1 MGEKTM
7 TGYPSVDK
15 PWMKHYSEAT
25 LNYPFSR
32 LTVYSYLEEKVSEYL
47 DDTAIVY
54 FGKKIKYSTLLEN
67 IKRTAAG
74 FTAIGVKAGDI
85 VAIALPNIPEN
96 IYCLYALNYIGAI
109 ADMID
114 LRSKGDTL
122 QRYLEMSHAKV
133 AVVCDMFAENTL
145 SVLNTTDIHTVVVA
159 SPLDSAPSH
168 LRLFARIKQPKYKY
182 TGCAVSWSDFF
193 TGSNVIPQP
202 HTDPDA
208 VAFIA
213 HTSGTTSAP
222 KGVMLTNMNVNS
234 LINQY
239 ISIGFKHSKGDIMM
253 NQVPPFLAYSFLS
266 FHMPFS
272 MDMSVTLLPEYRPDL
287 FAKNLKKYKPNH
299 VFAGPGDWSNL
310 LSNKQT
316 DYSYLITNASGSD
329 KLDETT
335 KRNIEAVLQKGGC
348 KNPILEGYGM
358 TECCSA
364 ACTQQPWNMVYG
376 SVGTPLP
383 EVNLCIFD
391 NDANAELKYG
401 EVGEICISGTTV
413 MKGYYCDEEA
423 TKEALRCHPDGEI
436 WLHSGD
442 LGYIDENGNV
452 YLIGRLKRL
461 IVRYD
466 GIKVPPTSVE
476 NVIVKHEAVS
486 ACCVVGAPDVEHG
499 RGQKPVAFV
508 VMANGVSA
516 QALTDTLI
524 ELCKSEL
531 PEKYI
536 PVSFPQINALPL
548 SANGKVDYRSLEK
561 EAAKLKV

>member
-1 MGEKTM
+1 MGEAIM
-7 TGYPSVDK
+7 TGYPSIDK
-15 PWMKHYSEAT
+15 PWLKHYSEAT
-25 LNYPFSR
+25 LNYPLPR
-32 LTVYSYLEEKVSEYL
+32 RTVYSYMEEKVSEYL
-47 DDTAIVY
+47 DDIAISY
-54 FGKKIKYSTLLEN
+54 FGKKIKYRTLLEN
-67 IKRTAAG
+67 IKQTAAS
-74 FTAIGVKAGDI
+74 FAKIGVKAGDI
-85 VAIALPNIPEN
+85 VAVALPNIPEN

-122 QRYLEMSHAKV
+122 QHYLKMSHAKV

-145 SVLNTTDIHTVVVA
+145 SVLDTTDIQTLIVA
-159 SPLDSAPSH
+159 SPLDSVPVH
-168 LRLFARIKQPKYKY
+168 LRLLARIKQPKFKCN
-182 TGCAVSWSDFF
+182 GCAISWIDFI
-193 TGSNVIPQP
+193 TGYDVIPQP
-202 HTDPDA
+202 LADPDA

-222 KGVMLTNMNVNS
+222 KGVMLTNLNVNS

-239 ISIGFKHSKGDIMM
+239 ISIGFEHSKGDVMM
-253 NQVPPFLAYSFLS
+253 NQVPPFLAYSFMS

-287 FAKNLKKYKPNH
+287 FAKNLQKYKPNH
-299 VFAGPGDWSNL
+299 VFAGPGDWGNL
-310 LSNKQT
+310 LSNKQA

-335 KRNIEAVLQKGGC
+335 KRSIEAVLQKGGC
-348 KNPILEGYGM
+348 KTPILEGYGM

-364 ACTQQPWNMVYG
+364 ACTQKPWNMVYS
-376 SVGTPLP
+376 SVGIPLP
-383 EVNLCIFD
+383 KVNFCIFD

-413 MKGYYCDEEA
+413 MKGYYCDEAA
-423 TKEALRCHPDGEI
+423 TAEALRRHTDGEI

-452 YLIGRLKRL
+452 YLVGRLKRL

-476 NVIVKHEAVS
+476 NALVKHESVS
-486 ACCVVGAPDVEHG
+486 ACCVVGAPDAEHG

-508 VMANGVSA
+508 VIVDGNSA
-516 QALTDTLI
+516 QTLTDTLI
-524 ELCKSEL
+524 EHCKSEL

-536 PVSFPQINALPL
+536 PVSFVQIDALPL
-548 SANGKVDYRSLEK
+548 TANGKVDYRALEK
-561 EAAKLKV
+561 EAAKLKI

>member
-25 LNYPFSR
+25 LNYPLPRQS
-32 LTVYSYLEEKVSEYL
+32 VYSYMEEKVSEYL

-182 TGCAVSWSDFF
+182 TGCAVSWSNFF

-222 KGVMLTNMNVNS
+222 KGVMLTNMNINS

-364 ACTQQPWNMVYG
+364 ACT
-376 SVGTPLP
+376 
-383 EVNLCIFD
+383 
-391 NDANAELKYG
+391 
-401 EVGEICISGTTV
+401 
-413 MKGYYCDEEA
+413 
-423 TKEALRCHPDGEI
+423 
-436 WLHSGD
+436 
-442 LGYIDENGNV
+442 
-452 YLIGRLKRL
+452 
-461 IVRYD
+461 
-466 GIKVPPTSVE
+466 
-476 NVIVKHEAVS
+476 
-486 ACCVVGAPDVEHG
+486 
-499 RGQKPVAFV
+499 
-508 VMANGVSA
+508 
-516 QALTDTLI
+516 
-524 ELCKSEL
+524 
-531 PEKYI
+531 
-536 PVSFPQINALPL
+536 
-548 SANGKVDYRSLEK
+548 
-561 EAAKLKV
+561 